1 MARLSARGLLAA
13 LAVALAAPVFA
24 AAPARVSPTRPA
36 APLLWPTARFADADY
51 VDAREIAERYGLK
64 IAREKGGQVL
74 RFTEGAKVRLV
85 LEDHN
90 RDFYFDGLRV
100 FLGRPALGARGTLWV
115 SKLDVIKLLA
125 PLLRPRD
132 HARLLPAAAPQ
143 TIVLDAGH
151 GGTDP
156 GKENRTVGV
165 NEKTLALDVVL
176 RLKKL
181 LEAQG
186 WRVLL
191 TRSGDTRLA
200 ADQITDLRRRAE
212 FANQHRADL
221 FLSVH
226 FNSAPAPITGVE
238 TYTMA
243 PQFMLSTAD
252 DRKDEMTDKAFPGN
266 KHDDANLLLGEQLHR
281 ALLAG
286 LQTPD
291 RGFKR
296 GRLHVLRFIA
306 CPGALVECAY
316 LSSDA
321 EARRAATP
329 EFREQ
334 IARALADGLKKY
346 SAALEAL
353 RPQSGASAPAAPP
366 PSNSPPPARPAR
378 SA

>member
-1 MARLSARGLLAA
+1 MARPIARGLLAA
-13 LAVALAAPVFA
+13 ALFLAHSTAADLAPVRL
-24 AAPARVSPTRPA
+24 PPTRPA
-36 APLLWPTARFADADY
+36 APVLWPVTRLANTDY
-51 VDAREIAERYGLK
+51 VNASDLAERFGLR
-64 IAREKGGQVL
+64 IERARSGSLL
-74 RFTEGAKVRLV
+74 RLTDASGVRLV

-90 RDFYFDGLRV
+90 RDCYLDGLRV
-100 FLGRPALGARGTLWV
+100 FLGLPVLGAKGTLWV
-115 SKLDVIKLLA
+115 SKIDVIKLLA
-125 PLLRPRD
+125 PLFRPID
-132 HARLLPAAAPQ
+132 HLQFFPANAPQ

-151 GGTDP
+151 GGSDP
-156 GKENRTVGV
+156 GKENKTVGV
-165 NEKTLALDVVL
+165 NEKTFTLDVVL

-191 TRSGDTRLA
+191 TRADDTRLA
-200 ADQITDLRRRAE
+200 SDQITDLQRRAG
-212 FANQHRADL
+212 FANQNHADL

-226 FNSAPAPITGVE
+226 FNSAPSAITGIE

-252 DRKDEMTDKAFPGN
+252 DKRDEMTDKAFPGN
-266 KHDDANLLLGEQLHR
+266 KLDYANLLLGAQLHR

-286 LQTPD
+286 LKTPD

-296 GRLHVLRFIA
+296 GRLHVLRFIE

-321 EARRAATP
+321 EARRVATP

-334 IARALADGLKKY
+334 IARALADGLKNY
-346 SAALEAL
+346 SAVLETL
-353 RPQSGASAPAAPP
+353 RPKPVSPVTPAPT
-366 PSNSPPPARPAR
+366 SSHTK
-378 SA
+378 